1 MSNRIPLYLATTFC
15 IFGQCLVALG
25 AQQSGNLN
33 LTVNKAHNNDGVI
46 RVAVY
51 NSKEAYATDKQNTG
65 DGAFR
70 KEAVE
75 LKNGSAACTLKDL
88 PYGQYAIKV
97 YHDEDN
103 SGKFYT
109 GAFGIPKVQYGFSN
123 NAKGV
128 MGPAP
133 FNKAMFD
140 FRNPDTSMTIDL
152 SK

>member
-1 MSNRIPLYLATTFC
+1 MTNRFPLFFAATICT
-15 IFGQCLVALG
+15 FGQCSFAL
-25 AQQSGNLN
+25 AADQSGNLN
-33 LTVNKAHNNDGVI
+33 LTVSNAHNNNGVI

-51 NSKEAYATDKQNTG
+51 SSKDAYAADKQNTG

-75 LKNGSAACTLKDL
+75 LKNGSAQCTFKDL
-88 PYGQYAIKV
+88 PFGQYAIKV

-128 MGPAP
+128 MGPAS

-140 FRNPDTSMTIDL
+140 LRNPDTSMTIDL